1 MKMFVRDLMSRPAVT
16 VRNGTTV
23 DDAIKVLLREAAPEI
38 YVIDDAGHFM
48 GGVPDYELLKAQ
60 LTCTTGQTII
70 EDVTSRHTRP
80 AEPQA
85 PAEELAARFRE
96 GHHSRISVVE
106 NGRLIG
112 QIDQRDVMRLLLAL
126 DRLKVDAEQDAGQGP
141 LEPTAMRGPQFVR
154 RHSSPREHVQDT

>member
-1 MKMFVRDLMSRPAVT
+1 MVQALPRVFAMAT
-16 VRNGTTV
+16 
-23 DDAIKVLLREAAPEI
+23 
-38 YVIDDAGHFM
+38 
-48 GGVPDYELLKAQ
+48 ELLKHHAASPDEGAAARA
-60 LTCTTGQTII
+60 LAA
-70 EDVTSRHTRP
+70 VAVARVP
-80 AEPQA
+80 ADA